1 MLTYKEFYIWLDGYL
16 SSKSKEENDG
26 NVYFMDIFPILEK
39 MKNVD
44 DDDSLD
50 LSKIHITRKDYSPFK
65 PVVLPLRNNED
76 DDLGKPPKIVM

>member
-1 MLTYKEFYIWLDGYL
+1 MKEV
-16 SSKSKEENDG
+16 N
-26 NVYFMDIFPILEK
+26 
-39 MKNVD
+39 

-50 LSKIHITRKDYSPFK
+50 LSKIRITRKDYSPFK